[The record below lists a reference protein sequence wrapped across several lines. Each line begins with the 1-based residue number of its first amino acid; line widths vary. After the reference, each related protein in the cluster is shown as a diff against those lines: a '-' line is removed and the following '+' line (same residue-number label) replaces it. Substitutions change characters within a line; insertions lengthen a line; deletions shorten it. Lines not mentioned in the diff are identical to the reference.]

1 MSCRRS
7 CAGRDPG
14 VIRFSHLINEL
25 HYYFSMLWIKM
36 GWDGGVWK
44 QKRLTSVELD
54 GLVMM

>member
-36 GWDGGVWK
+36 GWDGG
-44 QKRLTSVELD
+44 SVEAKAID
-54 GLVMM
+54 KC